1 MAHMNR
7 TNIMHYSKTTIL
19 SILLFFASNIHGQE
33 IEKKYRE
40 LNNVSK
46 YHLILNNDSIE
57 PFYISENPI
66 TNSEYLTYLCWI
78 ADVYRIYPEILLNA
92 FPNLDKNQIDS
103 LLNKGFT
110 PIKIRTLVESSYF
123 VEHYVFSPKY
133 LDYPV
138 LGLTW
143 EQSMN
148 FLNWLSD
155 RYNEYLLIRNR
166 IQILDLNQYC
176 ENSFNTEAYL
186 ASQYE
191 GLIGEAIWDPETNQ
205 IRGIKWKDRLLV
217 PSFRLPSK
225 KETNIA
231 GQRINSSLKDYKPN
245 KFLQPWTKHYIEINK
260 DQIILRIEGDNYLSF
275 SFNKNVTMR
284 PEYHEMLGE
293 VSEITLNQMFNRK
306 ENSTLKIFSDLG
318 QGIVSIQNQNDNG
331 NILKDTLGRMPFI
344 IIGEDE
350 NLNPIFI
357 ERVDYP
363 SENPEH
369 GKKEKNYSIFRYAL
383 CGIKK

>member
-1 MAHMNR
+1 MAHINR
-7 TNIMHYSKTTIL
+7 SNMMHYLKATIL
-19 SILLFFASNIHGQE
+19 SILIFFASNIHGQE
-33 IEKKYRE
+33 IKKNYRE
-40 LNNVSK
+40 LKYVSE

-66 TNSEYLTYLCWI
+66 TNREYLTYLCWV
-78 ADVYRIYPEILLNA
+78 ADVYRNYPEILLNA
-92 FPNLDKNQIDS
+92 FPKLDKNQIDS

-110 PIKIRTLVESSYF
+110 PIQISTLVENNYF
-123 VEHYVFSPKY
+123 VEHYMFSPKY

-143 EQSMN
+143 NQSMN

-155 RYNEYLLIRNR
+155 RYNEYLLIHKG
-166 IQILDLNQYC
+166 IQSLYLNQYC

-186 ASQYE
+186 MGLYE
-191 GLIGEAIWDPETNQ
+191 GIINQAIWDSDANQ
-205 IRGIKWKDRLLV
+205 TRNVKWKDRILI

-225 KETNIA
+225 NEINIA
-231 GQRINSSLKDYKPN
+231 QQSLNSSLRDYKPN
-245 KFLQPWTKHYIEINK
+245 KFLQPWIKHYIGINK
-260 DQIILRIEGDNYLSF
+260 NQIILRIEGDNYLSF

-293 VSEITLNQMFNRK
+293 ISEITLNQTFDRK

-318 QGIVSIQNQNDNG
+318 QDIIFIENQED
-331 NILKDTLGRMPFI
+331 IISKDSLGHLPFI

-357 ERVDYP
+357 KRVDYP
-363 SENPEH
+363 RENTEH
-369 GKKEKNYSIFRYAL
+369 RKKEKNYSIFRYAL